1 VTDLGNKVVDYV
13 TALKSRY
20 ADRDARHKDV
30 AAIRDGDYDSVAPG
44 IFPPEFPRAMVAN
57 LIDTAAR
64 DIAELMAPMPG
75 VSCASVSMTSD
86 TAKRFAEK
94 RGRIANGYVQRSR
107 LATTRYEGTDR
118 HNTFGFMAYIVEP
131 NFKEMS
137 PTIRIGCV
145 PSAYYT
151 LDYFG
156 RCKMYAEVT
165 RQPADV
171 LILQFP
177 EHAGTIERVAGRD
190 VYGSTQKK
198 DLEVVCY
205 FDKDVYAMVLV
216 ESKTVLTQAK
226 NPISRCPVSV
236 VQRPT
241 VTSSTHGQFDDVI
254 WVQIVRAMVQAY
266 MLQAVEDSVNAP
278 LVVPTGTNQIE
289 MGPKT
294 VLETDN
300 PQGVGRL
307 QLNIPQGVF
316 PAEQVLQQEQLTGS
330 RYTGAR
336 TGNVNASIITGQ
348 GVDALNAGFDTQIQT
363 FQRLDKLALADAL
376 SMALEMDEAV
386 WGDMPKS
393 IEIDD
398 AGSPVQ
404 VKYTPS
410 KDIDGDYAVTV
421 SYGAIAGLDPNRG
434 LVYILQAVQAQL
446 ISLDTARRSMAGIVD
461 INPTAEQENIDVEA
475 IRNALTGAIAALPQA
490 IPMLATQGQD
500 VRVIAM
506 QIAEILRLRQK
517 GKTID
522 QAVAEVFAPKQPA
535 DQQQAAPAAPGAPG
549 APPTPQTPGQDVLAS
564 LAGLTASGGANL
576 NSTVRMTG

>member
-1 VTDLGNKVVDYV
+1 LSDLADRVVDYV

-30 AAIRDGDYDSVAPG
+30 SAIRDGDYDSVAPG

-64 DIAELMAPMPG
+64 DISELQAPMPSI
-75 VSCASVSMTSD
+75 SCASVSMTSD
-86 TAKRFAEK
+86 TAKKFASK
-94 RGRIANGYVQRSR
+94 RGMISNGIVQRSR
-107 LATTRYEGTDR
+107 LATTRYGGTDR

-131 NFKEMS
+131 NFREKS
-137 PTIRIGCV
+137 PTIRIGGV

-156 RCKMYAEVT
+156 RCKMYAEVS
-165 RQPADV
+165 RVPADV
-171 LILQFP
+171 LALQFP
-177 EHAGTIERVAGRD
+177 EHEAVIKSVAGKD
-190 VYGSTQKK
+190 MFGQQQKK

-216 ESKTVLTQAK
+216 ETRTVLVSAA

-236 VQRPT
+236 VERPT

-254 WVQIVRAMVQAY
+254 WVQIVRAMIQAY

-294 VLETDN
+294 VLESDQ
-300 PQGVGRL
+300 PQNIGRL
-307 QLNIPQGVF
+307 QLQIPQGVF

-336 TGNVNASIITGQ
+336 TGNIDASIITGQ
-348 GVDALNAGFDTQIQT
+348 GVQALNAGFDTQIQT
-363 FQRLDKLALADAL
+363 FQRLDQLAFADAV
-376 SMALEMDEAV
+376 SMAFEMDEAV

-393 IEIDD
+393 ITVDD
-398 AGSPVQ
+398 SGSPVE

-410 KDIDGDYAVTV
+410 KDIGGDHTVSV

-434 LVYILQAVQAQL
+434 LVFVLQALQAQL
-446 ISLDTARRSMAGIVD
+446 ISRDTAQRSLPID
-461 INPTAEQENIDVEA
+461 INPTAEQQKIDVEVL
-475 IRNALTGAIAALPQA
+475 RDALTASIAGYAQA
-490 IPMLATQGQD
+490 IPAMAAQGGD
-500 VRVIAM
+500 AANVVM
-506 QIAEILRLRQK
+506 QIAEILKRRQK
-517 GKTID
+517 NDSID
-522 QAVAEVFAPKQPA
+522 VAVEKVFAAKPSAEETAEPAQPGGP
-535 DQQQAAPAAPGAPG
+535 PAQ
-549 APPTPQTPGQDVLAS
+549 TPSTPGQELLSS